1 MVNRNKYLFGLIGLA
16 AGFLVS
22 FFLTQSINR
31 SAAVSAP
38 GSPAASA
45 GGAGQPNQQAMM
57 ANVSA
62 TLEKAKNNP
71 KDFDAQ
77 VDAAR
82 TFFQIGRIP
91 EATEYLKKAYEIKPD
106 DINVTANIGILYS
119 EQKNF
124 VEAEKWFR
132 RAIEIS
138 PDESELYVE
147 LGATYIQREPPEPDK
162 AIAEMQRALQIEPRN
177 AHALGH
183 LLEAHLL
190 KKDAQQAEEALAR
203 LREADPTSQ
212 KISVYQGLIADV
224 KAGRPITVPKE

>member
-1 MVNRNKYLFGLIGLA
+1 MVNRNKYLFGLIGIA

-22 FFLTQSINR
+22 FFLTQSINK
-31 SAAVSAP
+31 SAAVSTPA
-38 GSPAASA
+38 SPASGA

-82 TFFQIGRIP
+82 TFFQIGRIA

-138 PDESELYVE
+138 PNESELYVE

-162 AIAEMQRALQIEPRN
+162 AIVEMQRALQIEPRN

-190 KKDAQQAEEALAR
+190 KKDAQQAESTLAR
-203 LREADPTSQ
+203 LKEADPTSQ

-224 KAGRPITVPKE
+224 KAGRPVTVPKE